1 MLLPNVKC
9 LFIILQ
15 PDLCGGNAG
24 CLSARLARDFGLC
37 LIRMVGG
44 SSDAHGAGGRERLVR
59 RGGGVYQS
67 THIHQ
72 VGDNQPMLWSF
83 AESSALRCTIA
94 LLIWLMPAVQ
104 PFWARLIA
112 GLPRTA
118 IARRPM
124 L

>member
-1 MLLPNVKC
+1 MLMV
-9 LFIILQ
+9 Q
-15 PDLCGGNAG
+15 VVGSASCGAVEESTNQ
-24 CLSARLARDFGLC
+24 
-37 LIRMVGG
+37 LI
-44 SSDAHGAGGRERLVR
+44 
-59 RGGGVYQS
+59 
-67 THIHQ
+67 IHQ